1 MWYYMVLSS
10 LAICYSMVV
19 SDFGTGAI
27 LDLVEYSQLDLLRE
41 TVFSVPKFHKTH
53 TRLLKCGIAKQQTR
67 TNGQT

>member
-1 MWYYMVLSS
+1 
-10 LAICYSMVV
+10 MVV